1 MQAEECKDNYAHHTR
16 IKRTQEIVLSSFYFI
31 QEIIS
36 GLKSDDD
43 NIINF
48 NRVLRA
54 LGFYIAGHTPDK
66 RTKNREK

>member
-1 MQAEECKDNYAHHTR
+1 MHHTR

-31 QEIIS
+31 QDFIQEIIS

-43 NIINF
+43 NITNF

-54 LGFYIAGHTPDK
+54 PGFYIAGHTPDK